1 MTETDDELI
10 ALCDAATS
18 GPWEAWD
25 SLYVN
30 MKAAIVAPG
39 LDPLVTVAEVRTN
52 YDDAKFLAAASP
64 ERVKALVMRVR
75 ELEDANAIAN
85 EMARQRK
92 VEHDEMSARLE
103 RAEEALRII
112 KDRAWYSVDPYD
124 DMAPI
129 HDVAAAYFDN
139 PAGEGE

>member
-1 MTETDDELI
+1 MTATDDELI
-10 ALCDAATS
+10 ALCDAATP

-25 SLYVN
+25 SIYVG

-75 ELEDANAIAN
+75 ELEAWIAN
-85 EMARQRK
+85 PPKHHFWRPGEPDCPK
-92 VEHDEMSARLE
+92 D
-103 RAEEALRII
+103 I
-112 KDRAWYSVDPYD
+112 KGANGELHTMRCRSCGLDDPRED
-124 DMAPI
+124 I
-129 HDVAAAYFDN
+129 CRAAYFKPDGVA
-139 PAGEGE
+139 P

>member
-10 ALCDAATS
+10 ALCDAATP

-25 SLYVN
+25 SIYVG

-75 ELEDANAIAN
+75 ELEGLL
-85 EMARQRK
+85 RPF
-92 VEHDEMSARLE
+92 
-103 RAEEALRII
+103 AEAWTNYGRHAEAEQSDSEAQNIYGVM
-112 KDRAWYSVDPYD
+112 W
-124 DMAPI
+124 
-129 HDVAAAYFDN
+129 DVIDSEKAFPRAAAYFK

>member
-10 ALCDAATS
+10 ALCDAATP

-25 SLYVN
+25 SLYVK

-64 ERVKALVMRVR
+64 DRVKALVMRVR
-75 ELEDANAIAN
+75 ELEAWIAN
-85 EMARQRK
+85 PPK
-92 VEHDEMSARLE
+92 DE
-103 RAEEALRII
+103 
-112 KDRAWYSVDPYD
+112 DR
-124 DMAPI
+124 
-129 HDVAAAYFDN
+129 
-139 PAGEGE
+139 